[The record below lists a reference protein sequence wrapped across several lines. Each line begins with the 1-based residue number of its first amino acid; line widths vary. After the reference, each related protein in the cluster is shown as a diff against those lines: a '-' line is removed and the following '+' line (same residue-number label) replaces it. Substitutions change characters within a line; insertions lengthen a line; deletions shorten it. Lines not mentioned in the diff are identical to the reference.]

1 MERKKV
7 KDIINQNKIRG
18 LLFVLKSLKKKMY
31 SIQIFATNKQ
41 KINKLKLKD

>member
-7 KDIINQNKIRG
+7 KDIINQNKIKIRG

-31 SIQIFATNKQ
+31 SIQIFATNK
-41 KINKLKLKD
+41 